1 MYSVGYINKHIN
13 LSLWHLVISPAR
25 KMSETAAPQ
34 PQHNVFVSLFGF
46 RDNLE
51 QEDSQASQ

>member
-1 MYSVGYINKHIN
+1 
-13 LSLWHLVISPAR
+13 
-25 KMSETAAPQ
+25 MSETAAPQ